1 MVKKE
6 RGACVV
12 VSGSNSES
20 RSTNHGTS
28 RRKDGNS
35 RGPLPVASKGMA
47 FLEACTRHN
56 TLSGVAA
63 ELGISRARAT
73 QIAKRLGV
81 RLRVT
86 RAIEIP
92 A

>member
-1 MVKKE
+1 MVK
-6 RGACVV
+6 
-12 VSGSNSES
+12 
-20 RSTNHGTS
+20 
-28 RRKDGNS
+28 RRDGNS
-35 RGPLPVASKGMA
+35 RGPLPEASKGIA
-47 FLEACTRHN
+47 FLDACTRHN